1 MDLRTISL
9 AVGTVLIAGLLH
21 ELTEDLRVALRGGF
35 VYETLSVSSQNI
47 PSNCS
52 PCLIDIVSLLRIK
65 YGDQL
70 VHGYISIR
78 YGRASHHLKLNT
90 PIYLFLKLPR
100 RALFQVGRIRSYFL
114 FFCFLLLQ
122 FKCLPFVSVQR
133 HSSLYITRK
142 NAGNTEFGQYSR

>member
-1 MDLRTISL
+1 MDLRTIPL

-52 PCLIDIVSLLRIK
+52 PCLIDIVSLLRINK

-114 FFCFLLLQ
+114 FLF
-122 FKCLPFVSVQR
+122 FVAP
-133 HSSLYITRK
+133 I
-142 NAGNTEFGQYSR
+142 

>member
-1 MDLRTISL
+1 MDLRTIPL
-9 AVGTVLIAGLLH
+9 AVSTVLIAGLLH

-114 FFCFLLLQ
+114 FLF
-122 FKCLPFVSVQR
+122 FVAP
-133 HSSLYITRK
+133 I
-142 NAGNTEFGQYSR
+142 